1 MCCFNFCLYVFGFY
15 NVRIILGVELVIR
28 KMGRYFI
35 VFFLEIIEC
44 DMVGINGVVY
54 VIGGILG

>member
-15 NVRIILGVELVIR
+15 SVRIILGVELVIR

-35 VFFLEIIEC
+35 VFFLDIFEC

>member
-1 MCCFNFCLYVFGFY
+1 MCCFDICWCVFGFY
-15 NVRIILGVELVIR
+15 NVRIILGVELDMR
-28 KMGRYFI
+28 NMGRYFI